1 MKSLIWRSIYGYFDE
16 NSLLSHQIESYNNF
30 IQHSAQMV
38 IGANREIVIKSEDR
52 IEYTLIFGNLFF
64 SNPSYSINEIT
75 QRVYPTQCILYNIGY
90 MSKIFIDITIR
101 KSDDSEETY
110 KRVEFGEIPVMVLSC
125 LCNLRQIYG
134 NRERMAKYNEDFYDS
149 GGYFIVKSKTA
160 EDENKNSQRKILVGQ
175 EQQAFNRI
183 YIFSKKKKPCYSLYS
198 EIRSCSDNGMHSTTT
213 SVGFSK
219 ERVFEVLL
227 PWIDVSAIPL
237 GVVFMALGILN
248 YSKMCDIVLGKKSK
262 DDREALELLNR
273 TFEFSYDEVKTQR
286 EALLYIGKR
295 GKKIAK
301 TDTISQEVKRDTE
314 KYAVHLL
321 SYELFPHLSN
331 NNLEIKTYFLGY
343 MVKQLIFTVL
353 KRRKPD
359 DRDHTK
365 NRRDKSVDALLTQQF
380 HSAFRRV
387 RTDIIPHIENAIQK
401 GNKSVNILS
410 WIKTSIITNYM
421 TSAIVSNNWGAKGVN
436 NKSISQLLEQ
446 FNFNSSFSS
455 ARKLVIPMKSE
466 GGKVL
471 APRDVHGAHF
481 CIKCPAESPEGKRCG
496 LITNLSLA
504 AKITIGTDPKPIKE
518 ILTYLDQF
526 IPNKF
531 IDRDPSFI
539 DKTKVLVN
547 GDWIGFTKEP
557 HIIIYTLRKMRRR
570 LDIHCETSITYSKL
584 KNEIIILT
592 ESGRF
597 IHPVFIVEKG
607 ELLFLNFIK
616 KIKEHAEPGHKINF
630 NSLLENGI
638 VEMIDQEEMENCI
651 VACSPTELQSS
662 KRYTHMELHP
672 SLMYGVGAQTVPFA
686 HHNQSPRI
694 AYQAGM
700 NKQAIGIPFTNY
712 RQNLKG
718 SFHVLNYLQKPLV
731 MSRTNRIIK
740 TDLMP
745 SGQNAITLVNSE
757 EFNEEDS
764 LSMNGASIQRGFMM
778 STRYTTYYLEARLNE
793 TLKKPICQKL
803 RGSTAKLT
811 ERGVPKKG
819 TLIVNGD
826 ILIGKVQKQTK
837 KIHEKIQSVHVD
849 KSIVYEGTLPVIVDG
864 IMWGINGEGYEF
876 YKVSVAETRTPMTGD
891 KYSSSYGQK
900 GLISMIYNQVDLPFS
915 SRDGTT
921 PDIVINSLAFPSRM
935 TIGMLLEMLT
945 GKLLCSTFNKL
956 HEVSVT
962 DYLKDMRIDIESGG
976 TTRYD
981 TIDATAFEKVDLMGL
996 IREASKSL
1004 GFGSFGDETMISG
1017 TTGEPFKGWMFIGP
1031 VYYQKLKHMAID
1043 KVHFRSRGPK
1053 TGMYRQP
1060 VEGRAQGGGIRAGV
1074 MERDCLLGQGVA
1086 RFTNDRLID
1095 NSDKFFMF
1103 VCDICGLVPRSN
1115 IVNGKPE
1122 FCTVCKGD
1130 RFTYIKVPYASKL
1143 FMQELM
1149 GMNIV
1154 PRLIPL
1160 KRDT

>member
-1 MKSLIWRSIYGYFDE
+1 MSIPLKEKIWRSIDGYFDE
-16 NSLLSHQIESYNNF
+16 NGLLSHQIESYNSF
-30 IQHSAQMV
+30 IQHGAQMV
-38 IGANREIVIKSEDR
+38 INANKEIKSGG
-52 IEYTLIFGNLFF
+52 YTITFGNLFF
-64 SNPSYSINEIT
+64 LKPTHTIKEVVQT
-75 QRVYPTQCILYNIGY
+75 LYPTQCILYNTGY
-90 MSKIFIDITIR
+90 MSRVFIDITVQSPSNTIQ
-101 KSDDSEETY
+101 KYE
-110 KRVEFGEIPVMVLSC
+110 KVEFGEIPVMVLSC
-125 LCNLRQIYG
+125 LCNLKQIYG
-134 NRERMAKYNEDFYDS
+134 NKEEMAKYNEDFYDS

-183 YIFSKKKKPCYSLYS
+183 YIFTKKKKPVYSLYS

-213 SVGFSK
+213 SVGLNK
-219 ERVFEVLL
+219 DGILEVLL
-227 PWIDVSAIPL
+227 PWIDASAIPL
-237 GVVFMALGILN
+237 GIVFMALGILN
-248 YSKMCDIVLGKKSK
+248 YKKMCEIIFGNKEDPPIG
-262 DDREALELLNR
+262 ALELLNK
-273 TFEFSYDEVKTQR
+273 TFEFSYNEVKTQ
-286 EALLYIGKR
+286 ESALLHIGKK
-295 GKKIAK
+295 GKKFAK
-301 TDTISQEVKRDTE
+301 SDNISLEVKKD
-314 KYAVHLL
+314 AVQYSTHLL
-321 SYELFPHLSN
+321 EYELFPHLSN
-331 NNLEIKTYFLGY
+331 KNLETKTYFIGY
-343 MVKQLIFTVL
+343 MTKQLILTIF
-353 KRRKPD
+353 KKRKPD

-365 NRRDKSVDALLTQQF
+365 HRRDKSVDALLTQQM
-380 HSAFRRV
+380 HSAFRRL
-387 RTDIIPHIENAIQK
+387 RTDLASHIEDSTSK
-401 GNKSVNILS
+401 GNRNINVLS
-410 WIKTSIITNYM
+410 WLKTSILTNYM

-455 ARKLVIPMKSE
+455 GRKLIIPMKSE

-481 CIKCPAESPEGKRCG
+481 HVKCPAESPEGRRCG

-504 AKITIGTDPKPIKE
+504 AKISVGTDPTPLKE
-518 ILTYLDQF
+518 ILKHFDSF
-526 IPNKF
+526 IPIEF
-531 IDRDPSFI
+531 IDRDGSFI
-539 DKTKVLVN
+539 NKTKILVN
-547 GDWIGFTKEP
+547 GDWIGFTKKP
-557 HIIIYTLRKMRRR
+557 NLIVTTLRKMRRR
-570 LDIHCETSITYSKL
+570 LDIHSETSITYSKL

-592 ESGRF
+592 ENGRF
-597 IHPVFIVEKG
+597 IHPVFIVDNGKF
-607 ELLFLNFIK
+607 LFQDFIK
-616 KIKEHAEPGHKINF
+616 RIKKYSEPGHTINF
-630 NSLLENGI
+630 NTLLENGI
-638 VEMIDQEEMENCI
+638 VEMIDPEEMENCSI
-651 VACSPTELQSS
+651 AGFSDELENTDIQ
-662 KRYTHMELHP
+662 YTHIELHP

-731 MSRTNRIIK
+731 MSRTSKIIK

-764 LSMNGASIQRGFMM
+764 LSINKMAIQRGFMT
-778 STRYTTYYLEARLNE
+778 STKFTTYYLEARPNE
-793 TLKKPICQKL
+793 RFKIPICQKL
-803 RGSTAKLT
+803 KGSTAKLT
-811 ERGVPKKG
+811 EKGVPKKG
-819 TLIVNGD
+819 TILVSGD
-826 ILIGKVQKQTK
+826 TLIGKVQK
-837 KIHEKIQSVHVD
+837 KIHENNTVFVD
-849 KSIVYEGTLPVIVDG
+849 KSIVYEGILSAVVDG

-915 SRDGTT
+915 ARDGTT
-921 PDIVINSLAFPSRM
+921 PDIIINSLAFPSRM

-945 GKLLCSTFNKL
+945 GKLLTSTYDKL
-956 HEVSVT
+956 HTINVSEF
-962 DYLKDMRIDIESGG
+962 LKQMRIDD
-976 TTRYD
+976 D
-981 TIDATAFEKVDLMGL
+981 TIDATGFERIDLMGL
-996 IREASKSL
+996 IREAAISL
-1004 GFGSFGDETMISG
+1004 GFQSFGDEMMYNG
-1017 TTGEPFKGWMFIGP
+1017 TTGEPFKGLMFIGP

-1086 RFTNDRLID
+1086 RFTNDRFID

-1103 VCDICGLVPRSN
+1103 VCNMCGLVPRSN
-1115 IVNGKPE
+1115 IINGKPE
-1122 FCTVCKGD
+1122 CCTVCGCN
-1130 RFTYIKVPYASKL
+1130 RFTYVKVPYASKL

-1154 PRLIPL
+1154 PRLIPIS
-1160 KRDT
+1160 RN